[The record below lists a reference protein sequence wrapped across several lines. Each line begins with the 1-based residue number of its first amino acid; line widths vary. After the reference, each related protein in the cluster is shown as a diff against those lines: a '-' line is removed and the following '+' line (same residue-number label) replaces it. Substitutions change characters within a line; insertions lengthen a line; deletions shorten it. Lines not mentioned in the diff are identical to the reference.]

1 MTKKLA
7 KNSFLNKFGHKDR
20 FEKDVKFSSTFGSL
34 SHSLSLKRGLTMA
47 AFIQEAKMPVDK
59 DWFTMAVSR
68 GTMWSEHSNSK
79 DVVCVKRTKKIGLC
93 SHGVAVFRNAWSVS
107 LYRT

>member
-1 MTKKLA
+1 MDT
-7 KNSFLNKFGHKDR
+7 KDR
-20 FEKDVKFSSTFGSL
+20 FETGMIFYSTFGSRDVF
-34 SHSLSLKRGLTMA
+34 SKRDLTMA
-47 AFIQEAKMPVDK
+47 AFIQEGKMSVDK

-79 DVVCVKRTKKIGLC
+79 DVVCVKRTKKIVLC